1 MTDMQFVCGERPQS
15 RFHQKIREGA
25 EAADKAKL
33 VRDNGRTNQKI
44 KSSDPWMDQLL
55 PNGKHERKPQADR
68 WISAEQ
74 NADCHMETVEEREN
88 QEHLYGWRNTL
99 RDLQITIK
107 RL

>member
-1 MTDMQFVCGERPQS
+1 MHPAFSSMTDMQFVCGERPLS
-15 RFHQKIREGA
+15 RFHQKIREEA

-68 WISAEQ
+68 WTSAEQ
-74 NADCHMETVEEREN
+74 NADCHMETVEDREN
-88 QEHLYGWRNTL
+88 
-99 RDLQITIK
+99 
-107 RL
+107 